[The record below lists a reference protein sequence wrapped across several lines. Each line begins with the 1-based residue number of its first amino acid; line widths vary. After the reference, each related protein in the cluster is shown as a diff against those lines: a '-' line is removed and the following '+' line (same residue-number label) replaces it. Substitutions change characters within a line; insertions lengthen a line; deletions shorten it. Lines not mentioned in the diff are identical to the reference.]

1 MLDTFVADLKAWA
14 KKPYNENG
22 DLLDWFLFIGLLT
35 VCTILWTRVI
45 RRLAD

>member
-1 MLDTFVADLKAWA
+1 MLQTFVSDLKQWA

-22 DLLDWFLFIGLLT
+22 DLLDWILFIGLLT